1 MKHSFLIIVT
11 IFTVFVSACGKK
23 NGTSKVDQH
32 RAEKHAQD
40 STGLADQERTLAYFQ
55 AELDA
60 LLPVADSLLTLFK
73 YEPKNEKY
81 QDHGYYVAKGRTD
94 LRILVRDDGGSVLIY
109 RNGKRIETLPE
120 KDKDYPLFE
129 RALQLQLIMTDI
141 QEKEKQIQQ
150 TSFEIQ
156 KYQKRLQK

>member
-1 MKHSFLIIVT
+1 MKHSFLIIVP
-11 IFTVFVSACGKK
+11 ILAVLLSGCAKK
-23 NGTSKVDQH
+23 SGPSKAEQH
-32 RAEKHAQD
+32 RAEKHVQD
-40 STGLADQERTLAYFQ
+40 SISLADQERTLAYFQ
-55 AELDA
+55 SELDA
-60 LLPVADSLLTLFK
+60 LLPVADSLIALFK

-120 KDKDYPLFE
+120 KDKDYPLYE
-129 RALQLQLIMTDI
+129 RAIQLQMIMTDI
-141 QEKEKQIQQ
+141 QEKEKQIRQ
-150 TSFEIQ
+150 TSLEIQ